1 MNVRWEHLRSRK
13 DVGVVLVT
21 TRVIAYVKE
30 PHNAIQSPSPG
41 IVSRSGLL
49 NFVFT
54 RLSGIAARADDF
66 PQKQKIPLRS
76 HPNDIM
82 NKQSSSELALSRSAP
97 PRFFMPPLVPLVLG
111 PVSQCC

>member
-66 PQKQKIPLRS
+66 PQKQKIL
-76 HPNDIM
+76 
-82 NKQSSSELALSRSAP
+82 
-97 PRFFMPPLVPLVLG
+97 PRPT
-111 PVSQCC
+111 